1 MAHIRPNSS
10 VRIAGATLVGAALVC
25 TTLAALI
32 GTLVPLERA
41 EAASLDKCK
50 GNIEVDGDAL
60 EGDLH
65 QNVSVMRNVTI
76 KGCDARIK
84 ARSARFTKPDFDD
97 SRWTLE
103 GDVQINMESPA
114 GSLSSD
120 RAVVSFRNNHIDR
133 VTITGKPA
141 QFQQT
146 RTDSKTTAYGRA
158 GQIIYELGA
167 GTIHLTDNAW
177 VCDGSREMRSA
188 KLVYDLGKQQL
199 NATSAPAGSGGGRV
213 HLTID
218 PRAASNDP
226 KKVTAST
233 EKPATAPI
241 TCTPPAWSSGGTVE
255 SAAADDKRPPAQ

>member
-1 MAHIRPNSS
+1 MARIRRNKSQ
-10 VRIAGATLVGAALVC
+10 RGFGALLAGVL
-25 TTLAALI
+25 LAVAI
-32 GTLVPLERA
+32 GPLTPVERV

-50 GNIEVDGDAL
+50 GNIEVDGDEL
-60 EGDLH
+60 QGDLH
-65 QNVSVMRNVTI
+65 QNVSIMRNVTI

-84 ARSARFTKPDFDD
+84 ARLARFTKPDFDD

-120 RAVVSFRNNHIDR
+120 KAVVSFRGNHIDR

-146 RTDSKTTAYGRA
+146 RTDSKATAYGRA
-158 GQIIYELGA
+158 GQIVYELGA

-199 NATSAPAGSGGGRV
+199 NATSTPGSTGSSGGGRV

-226 KKVTAST
+226 KKVTTDKPPTST
-233 EKPATAPI
+233 AAPI
-241 TCTPPAWSSGGTVE
+241 TCTPPAWNSSGAAD
-255 SAAADDKRPPAQ
+255 SAAADDKRPPAK